1 MVVHHKDW
9 NGVDQAVSGTAIS
22 VLAVKTVTKLYQIF
36 FYIIVHNKY
45 TMAAKSVIKT
55 ARNQMMEIEACPDC
69 YLTSCTQEENWFA
82 KPCVSMSPSGA
93 SIPRRFQLMR
103 GKSMEND
110 AEIIMAKPYFRSGDF
125 ISVLYS
131 IR

>member
-103 GKSMEND
+103 ANLWKMMQKLSWKNLIFEVVTSL
-110 AEIIMAKPYFRSGDF
+110 AFCIQ
-125 ISVLYS
+125 
-131 IR
+131 